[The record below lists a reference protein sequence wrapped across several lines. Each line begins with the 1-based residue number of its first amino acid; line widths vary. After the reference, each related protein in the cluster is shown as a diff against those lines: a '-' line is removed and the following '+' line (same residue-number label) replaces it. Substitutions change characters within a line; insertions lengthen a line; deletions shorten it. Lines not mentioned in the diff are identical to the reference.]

1 MVHGMIKNKYI
12 HFEKTELQSNYSNM
26 EVLGIIPIIAKTP
39 EYIKKKMNNN
49 QEYIANKMR
58 WKL

>member
-12 HFEKTELQSNYSNM
+12 QFEKTELQSNYSNM